1 MNALE
6 EATVGALVAAK
17 PARAALFDKLS
28 IDFCCGGKA
37 TLAQAC
43 LKAGLS
49 LEQVGKMLDEF
60 DKADSARLA
69 QGEPDWLKASLTD
82 LTDHIVKTHHAYLN
96 QELPRLAALA
106 AKVAAVH
113 GQKDARLLE
122 LKIVFEALKNELE
135 THTGKEEK
143 ILFPYI
149 RSLDAAVHKRQPVFG
164 TVLNPVRCMEN
175 EHEDAGQALVKMR
188 ELTDQYRAPQGAC
201 NSWLALL
208 DGLEKLDK
216 DLRIHIHKENSI
228 LFPRA
233 IASELS
239 GK

>member
-1 MNALE
+1 
-6 EATVGALVAAK
+6 
-17 PARAALFDKLS
+17 
-28 IDFCCGGKA
+28 
-37 TLAQAC
+37 
-43 LKAGLS
+43 
-49 LEQVGKMLDEF
+49 
-60 DKADSARLA
+60 
-69 QGEPDWLKASLTD
+69 
-82 LTDHIVKTHHAYLN
+82 
-96 QELPRLAALA
+96 
-106 AKVAAVH
+106 
-113 GQKDARLLE
+113 
-122 LKIVFEALKNELE
+122 
-135 THTGKEEK
+135 
-143 ILFPYI
+143 
-149 RSLDAAVHKRQPVFG
+149 
-164 TVLNPVRCMEN
+164 MEN